1 MVQDNLEAPS
11 FFSIQ
16 DTTEL
21 GSGSAK
27 LLEGLLTPETS
38 TADPDKVEKID
49 TTQKTTTA
57 KPAPVKKQ
65 EKKEDVEDKEKV
77 KQKSLEDKLLEDENE
92 SEEEE
97 EEETTTKAKKVQ
109 SEEEEKEDGNE
120 DNRFKALSKDL
131 LKLGVFSAE
140 EGEEDIDITT
150 PEDFLARFR
159 AEKQKGAIQIVDEF
173 LGQFGEEYVNAFNA
187 IFANGV
193 NPREYFNTF
202 NKIENLAELDL
213 TKEENQKAIIRQ
225 YFAEQDLESS
235 EVDKEIERLT
245 SFGELENVSQRYHKI
260 LVKKE
265 AAQLEQLEKTS
276 QERIQQQK
284 AFKQNYQNNVRTIL
298 ETKLKATNFDGIPL
312 NVNLANEVRDFLV
325 TEKYKTPS
333 GETLTDFD
341 VAILNLKKPENH
353 EKKVKLGLLLK
364 ILEKDPTL
372 STIQKTGVTKK
383 TEELFSEI
391 KKSGTK
397 GATKTTKSN
406 NEPAIKSWFS

>member
-77 KQKSLEDKLLEDENE
+77 KQKSLEDKLLEDEDE

-109 SEEEEKEDGNE
+109 SEEEEEEDGNE

>member
-77 KQKSLEDKLLEDENE
+77 KQKSLEDKLLEDEDE

-97 EEETTTKAKKVQ
+97 EEETITKAKKVQ
-109 SEEEEKEDGNE
+109 SEEEEEEDGNE